1 VFALQHSPGQLA
13 WATPGHLGEHR
24 VWPQA
29 HGNFAEYVPFAVL
42 LLGLVEGRRAAP
54 VPVIAA
60 LGVVLLV
67 ARVSH
72 GWGLAVRDKKFWLRF
87 LGMAGTYSVLLVESG
102 LLLWSS
108 LRGLAAA

>member
-1 VFALQHSPGQLA
+1 M
-13 WATPGHLGEHR
+13 GERR

-54 VPVIAA
+54 APVTAA
-60 LGVVLLV
+60 MGAVLVV

-72 GWGLAVRDKKFWLRF
+72 GWGLAVRDKRFWLRF
-87 LGMAGTYSVLLVESG
+87 LGTAGTFSVLLVESG

-108 LRGLAAA
+108 LRGHGAA